1 MHNIA
6 GIPVLFSIYHYNVM
20 STVLDKRQR
29 SCAPSNRHVLPDT
42 GRDVD
47 FILTAQA
54 DKQF

>member
-1 MHNIA
+1 VHNIA